1 MARDDPFVV
10 RHKTLGAIGEAVQAQ
25 AILNRFGAQ
34 IVIDFYDQLLLSGLC
49 FHIQT
54 GTEDAPS
61 TSNTTIDDQK
71 AMIIADCLSGA
82 MIPLFADIN
91 FVSWA
96 AATGIHAMFEADMDK
111 ARYASGGQVYVPRQM
126 NKAATS
132 APAANGT
139 FRTIESADLVALAKS
154 AVPASVE
161 LKRTVFSEDA
171 LATVTD
177 GMAGGKPPLFT
188 SKSQV
193 PVILTNPGSLLLHF
207 GASADITAY
216 GSLDFAQLDAS
227 LVW

>member
-1 MARDDPFVV
+1 MAREDVFVV
-10 RHKTLGAIGEAVQAQ
+10 RHKTLAPIGESQPGQ
-25 AILNRFGAQ
+25 AIMNRFGAQ
-34 IVIDFYDQLLLSGLC
+34 IVVDFYTQLLLSGLC
-49 FHIQT
+49 FHMQT
-54 GTEDAPS
+54 GTEDAPA
-61 TSNTTIDDQK
+61 TSNATIDDTK

-91 FVSWA
+91 FATWA
-96 AATGIHAMFEADMDK
+96 AATTIQAMFEADMDK
-111 ARYASGGQVYVPRQM
+111 VRYASGGTVFVPEQM

-132 APAANGT
+132 ADAANGT
-139 FRTIESADLVALAKS
+139 FRTIEGSDIVAAAKS

-161 LKRTVFSEDA
+161 LKHAVYSEDA
-171 LATVTD
+171 LVTVTD

-188 SKSQV
+188 CKDQV